1 MYLIWLFYDKFDA
14 LLTNKERELRDE
26 AEHTVFK
33 WNFTLKASSVGLL
46 ALTLIRRRRNMSRL
60 ANFFTDCAM
69 LYSTSY
75 CFLLSY
81 IVGVYHAWPLYEKL
95 AKKMIKSKKRV
106 DIEKDVTLLDDFKIK
121 YYKYDIAL
129 SLIHI

>member
-1 MYLIWLFYDKFDA
+1 M
-14 LLTNKERELRDE
+14 RDE

-33 WNFTLKASSVGLL
+33 WNFVMKALSLGMLTYTIFRKRHYGRVMNAVVDFTL
-46 ALTLIRRRRNMSRL
+46 
-60 ANFFTDCAM
+60 

-81 IVGVYHAWPLYEKL
+81 VIGVYQAWPLYERL
-95 AKKMIKSKKRV
+95 AKKMIKSKRRV
-106 DIEKDVTLLDDFKIK
+106 EIDKDTTLLDDFKIK

-129 SLIHI
+129 SKFF